1 MKKTLIAVAALAAT
15 SAFAQVTITGTFDA
29 TYRMTGNDQSN
40 GTSYDTSLLG
50 KDGIA
55 TTGFTL
61 SGTEDLGGGLKAVFL
76 YEHNFEPYDTG
87 AASGSVTYD
96 ATLTVTATAS
106 VTSTSP
112 QSNGQMFVGLEG
124 AFGSIKLGA
133 PNTPSLTIQS
143 ARGAAFGTKDG
154 GRANSAGFGTALTRF
169 DSSIVYGSP
178 NFSGFSFGLMYVPEN
193 ETAATAAGAT
203 SVGAQS
209 DLGLFYANGPL
220 AGGVSV
226 YSKDHD
232 KTTGATATA
241 STEISQTNY
250 YVSYNFGFAKFT
262 LGGHDH
268 ETTNAAG
275 ATSVEQTGWNVAA
288 DVPLSPALTLTANI
302 NMVDDKLA
310 SNQDKDSL
318 AVGLQYAMSKRT
330 TTYVRY
336 VNVST
341 DNVASGATVNDATTI
356 LVGLR
361 HNF

>member
-15 SAFAQVTITGTFDA
+15 SAFAQVTVSGTMDA

-40 GTSYDTSLLG
+40 GTSYDTSVLDNDGLG
-50 KDGIA
+50 

-76 YEHNFEPYDTG
+76 YEHNFEMTDTG
-87 AASGSVTYD
+87 AGAGSVTYD
-96 ATLTVTATAS
+96 ATLAGTATAA
-106 VTSTSP
+106 VAANGM
-112 QSNGQMFVGLEG
+112 QANGQMFVGLEG

-133 PNTPSLTIQS
+133 PNTPSLTIQG
-143 ARGAAFGTKDG
+143 ARGAGFGTKDG
-154 GRANSAGFGTALTRF
+154 GRANSAGFGTSLTRF

-193 ETAATAAGAT
+193 ETAGAAAGAT

-226 YSKDHD
+226 YSMDLN
-232 KTTGATATA
+232 KTAGVN
-241 STEISQTNY
+241 SGTEISQSNY
-250 YVSYNFGFAKFT
+250 YVAYNFGFAKFT

-268 ETTNAAG
+268 ETKNAAG
-275 ATSVEQTGWNVAA
+275 TTTVEQTGWNVAA

-302 NMVDDKLA
+302 QMVDDKLA

-341 DNVASGATVNDATTI
+341 DNVAAGATVNDATTM
-356 LVGLR
+356 LVGIR

>member
-15 SAFAQVTITGTFDA
+15 SAFAQVTVSGTMDA

-40 GTSYDTSLLG
+40 GTSYDTSVLDNDGLG
-50 KDGIA
+50 

-76 YEHNFEPYDTG
+76 YEHNFEMTDTG
-87 AASGSVTYD
+87 GGAA
-96 ATLTVTATAS
+96 A
-106 VTSTSP
+106 VTSTTVTGTAAVSGF
-112 QSNGQMFVGLEG
+112 QANGQMFVGLEG

-133 PNTPSLTIQS
+133 PNTPSLTIQG
-143 ARGAAFGTKDG
+143 ARGAGFGTKDG
-154 GRANSAGFGTALTRF
+154 GRANSAGFGTSLTRF

-203 SVGAQS
+203 STGAQS

-232 KTTGATATA
+232 KTTGATAAA
-241 STEISQTNY
+241 STEISQTSY

-275 ATSVEQTGWNVAA
+275 TTSVDQSGWNVAA

-302 NMVDDKLA
+302 QMVDDKLT

-341 DNVASGATVNDATTI
+341 DNVASGATVNDATTV
-356 LVGLR
+356 LVGIR

>member
-15 SAFAQVTITGTFDA
+15 SAFAQVTITGTMDA
-29 TYRMTGNDQSN
+29 TYRMTSNDQAD
-40 GTSYDTSLLG
+40 GTSYDSSVLDN
-50 KDGIA
+50 DGLA

-61 SGTEDLGGGLKAVFL
+61 SGMEDLGGGLKAVFL
-76 YEHNFEPYDTG
+76 YEHNFEMTDTG
-87 AASGSVTYD
+87 GGAA
-96 ATLTVTATAS
+96 A
-106 VTSTSP
+106 VTSTTVTGTAAVSGF
-112 QSNGQMFVGLEG
+112 QANGQMFVGLEG

-133 PNTPSLTIQS
+133 PNTPSLTIQG
-143 ARGAAFGTKDG
+143 ARGAGFGTKDG
-154 GRANSAGFGTALTRF
+154 GRANSAGFGTSLTRF

-193 ETAATAAGAT
+193 ETAGATTGAT
-203 SVGAQS
+203 STGAQS

-226 YSKDHD
+226 YSTDLN
-232 KTTGATATA
+232 KTAGAN
-241 STEISQTNY
+241 SGTEISQSNY
-250 YVSYNFGFAKFT
+250 YVAYNFGFAKFT

-268 ETTNAAG
+268 ETKNAAG
-275 ATSVEQTGWNVAA
+275 TTTVEQTGWNVAA

-302 NMVDDKLA
+302 QMVDDKLA

-341 DNVASGATVNDATTI
+341 DNVAAGATVNDATTF